1 MKVAIKKTKCQQ
13 SIPSTPIVSETL
25 TVERMEPKRVATI
38 LHWIFR
44 VFLVLALIVEII
56 WTIGFIFVAWDE
68 YDRDYYSSYD
78 YDRGYYSS
86 YERPSRSTRSR
97 SARKRESDFGAF
109 ILFTIVGSLISMALT
124 YIAYL
129 IVSRITIATLM
140 AWHYT
145 KETAKTNEK
154 MLNEMRCLRNQLAS
168 LEEET
173 KEPQTS
179 FSSDEIR
186 AFLDAKQQADN
197 A

>member
-1 MKVAIKKTKCQQ
+1 
-13 SIPSTPIVSETL
+13 
-25 TVERMEPKRVATI
+25 
-38 LHWIFR
+38 
-44 VFLVLALIVEII
+44 
-56 WTIGFIFVAWDE
+56 
-68 YDRDYYSSYD
+68 
-78 YDRGYYSS
+78 
-86 YERPSRSTRSR
+86 
-97 SARKRESDFGAF
+97 
-109 ILFTIVGSLISMALT
+109 MALT